1 MRQRVEFEPAYVL
14 ARRPYRDTSL
24 LLEVFTRDHGRV
36 GLIARGAR
44 GPKSKLRGLLQ
55 DFTPLLLGW
64 SAGGELGTLHGAEAA
79 GPAVPLSGERVF
91 HGWYL
96 NELLMRLLPRQDA
109 HAALFETYA
118 VSLQRLGGDADEGL
132 EALRLFEKNLLG
144 EIGYALELPD
154 DLDADASYRFEPGA
168 GLLPA
173 LPGTAGSYR
182 GASLIALRD
191 EQLATPAVRGDARRL
206 LQAALAVQLGD
217 KPLQTPRLLRQMRGS
232 VPAATAV
239 DPPTVDGQGS

>member
-55 DFTPLLLGW
+55 DFTPLLIGF
-64 SAGGELGTLHGAEAA
+64 SASGELGSLQGAEAA
-79 GPAVPLSGERVF
+79 GPAVPLHGERVF

-96 NELLMRLLPRQDA
+96 NELLTRLLPRQDA
-109 HAALFETYA
+109 HAALFEAYA
-118 VSLQRLGGDADEGL
+118 LSLQRLAGSADEGL
-132 EALRLFEKNLLG
+132 EALRLFEKTLLG
-144 EIGYALELPD
+144 EIGYALDFPD
-154 DLDADASYRFEPGA
+154 DLDADASYRFEA
-168 GLLPA
+168 SIGLLPA
-173 LPGTAGSYR
+173 APGAAGSYR

-191 EQLATPAVRGDARRL
+191 EHLATPAVRGDARRL
-206 LQAALAVQLGD
+206 LQAALAAQLGD
-217 KPLQTPRLLRQMRGS
+217 KPLQTPRLLRQMRDA
-232 VPAATAV
+232 VPGAPYPGLQT
-239 DPPTVDGQGS
+239 G